1 MDHNLEQNTRRV
13 IDTLYGW
20 LFDDT
25 SRSLPNELHPT
36 ACSTAPVSV
45 RGSRGAQ
52 GFDKGGKLNGYASMA
67 HEKFAAFT
75 SSASN
80 IAVSLLD
87 NNDPSTK
94 GSSES
99 HHQILKKMQSKVD
112 PSNWQQTNPSSSS
125 SAWSN
130 FISNHA
136 SIFQP
141 LQSRLDYIPK
151 KISFE
156 ARTMVSIL
164 SLLFV
169 LSLLAVYATRYHRS
183 GDEFHYGIGLGREP
197 DPTKIED
204 DKEDTKKGTQT
215 SPKPFSN
222 DSTATAKSEKDSQD
236 SVESTGEETHE
247 HDVSRSP
254 TSEFPKRARRPSIIN
269 GEGVITTILED
280 ILGTSV
286 IRRGEDEIEFDNYE
300 DYEENV
306 SKSDSDDPMPAL
318 DQDKSSKPK
327 LPRHDDKEHST
338 LPKSSDKPVT
348 IVKGKT
354 ETTGH
359 ANNGNQDQ
367 NISFAPSVANNVRHS
382 PQQSADSTMI
392 GSKIEKANDTSKREL
407 DQLPNAT
414 SDLVKDADNAC
425 ESDTNSNSKSTP
437 STIVADVQDLSR
449 KIKDKATESAAKTKE
464 TADNTTENAKKA
476 VEDAL
481 EFAEKTKVNV
491 LKTVDNPVE
500 NADTKSETLQV
511 DKDSHESLPIL
522 SRRSSNASLSS
533 SMAASTTSKSSKSSK
548 HEDVFAGRS
557 SQIPN
562 KHGSL
567 DHSEYVFRNSNGE
580 QVLPDELSE
589 DSGDSDD
596 GHEDNDQE
604 NKSQDMISIAPGV
617 ISSAKTVASA
627 MISRVTGKNSF
638 TGIIGNIVGTLTR
651 DEKANAFNPDYG
663 SHHAD
668 QEGFTVVK
676 ASNAPQH
683 HEPQASSPASS
694 QESPPPSEIQPQDQQ
709 RIQL

>member
-20 LFDDT
+20 LFDDS

-80 IAVSLLD
+80 IAVSLFD
-87 NNDPSTK
+87 NSDPSTK

-99 HHQILKKMQSKVD
+99 HHQILKKVQSKVD

-151 KISFE
+151 NISFE
-156 ARTMVSIL
+156 ARKMVSIL

-169 LSLLAVYATRYHRS
+169 LSLLAVYATRYYRS

-215 SPKPFSN
+215 SPKTFSN
-222 DSTATAKSEKDSQD
+222 DSTATAKSEKDSQ
-236 SVESTGEETHE
+236 
-247 HDVSRSP
+247 
-254 TSEFPKRARRPSIIN
+254 
-269 GEGVITTILED
+269 
-280 ILGTSV
+280 GTSV

-338 LPKSSDKPVT
+338 SRKSSDKPMT

-367 NISFAPSVANNVRHS
+367 NISFTPSVANNVRHT

-392 GSKIEKANDTSKREL
+392 GSKTEKANDTSKREL

-425 ESDTNSNSKSTP
+425 ESDTNSSSKSTP
-437 STIVADVQDLSR
+437 STIVADVQDLSG
-449 KIKDKATESAAKTKE
+449 KVKDKATESAAKTKE

-533 SMAASTTSKSSKSSK
+533 SVAASTTSKSSKSSK
-548 HEDVFAGRS
+548 HEDMFAGRS

-683 HEPQASSPASS
+683 HELQASSPVSS

-709 RIQL
+709 RVQL